1 MTSHLLQLIKMLMKR
16 QQRGGS
22 PVPPLSFLL
31 LQASRIS
38 AVVPRGDKEGG
49 PQGSGPEHH
58 APAPGGGREGTRSLP
73 DLIRQPGGSG
83 AVRHGVVFAFLCK
96 QSRTEPV
103 GQQSG
108 LSAAELPLWL
118 CLHPGDPRGPKGM
131 GRRAA
136 ATSCGADERCLC
148 WGGWHVNNWAGSGRT
163 PWRVF

>member
-1 MTSHLLQLIKMLMKR
+1 MTWHLLQLIKMLMKR

-22 PVPPLSFLL
+22 PVPPISFLL

-49 PQGSGPEHH
+49 PQDRGPEHH
-58 APAPGGGREGTRSLP
+58 APAPGGGREGTGSLP
-73 DLIRQPGGSG
+73 LSASQVEVEPGGTARCLPSC
-83 AVRHGVVFAFLCK
+83 ANRA
-96 QSRTEPV
+96 
-103 GQQSG
+103 GQNQSG
-108 LSAAELPLWL
+108 SRAGSALLCL
-118 CLHPGDPRGPKGM
+118 CLHPGDPHGPKSM

-136 ATSCGADERCLC
+136 ATSCGVDERCLS